1 MAIRTPIAQQA
12 STERHCIFLLSPGNA
27 SGVKGQRLFNP
38 DSQFELALRLRE
50 SGAPL
55 GAVYEFISSLYFR
68 GKLQYA
74 EYFQC
79 PPPGVAGVHVITG
92 AGLMLPDTVVSIDQF
107 RRLSAIAIDADNP
120 DYRLPL
126 HRDLCR
132 LQEVANSETNVI
144 LLGSIATSK
153 YITPLLSVFGEQL
166 LFPRDF
172 VGCGD
177 MSRGSLLL
185 KCCSSGSPLVYAPA
199 AGLALNRKPTRK
211 KLKKRLYIS
220 LSK

>member
-1 MAIRTPIAQQA
+1 VATNIQIRQGPGN
-12 STERHCIFLLSPGNA
+12 EPHCIFLLSPGNA
-27 SGVKGQRLFNP
+27 SGAKGQRLLNP
-38 DSQFELALRLRE
+38 DSQLQLALRLRE

-68 GKLQYA
+68 GKLRYA
-74 EYFQC
+74 ECFQS

-92 AGLMLPDTVVSIDQF
+92 VGLMLPETIVSIDQF

-132 LQEVANSETNVI
+132 LRKSANSETNVI

-153 YITPLLSVFGEQL
+153 YLAPLLSVFGEQL
-166 LFPRDF
+166 LFPGDF
-172 VGCGD
+172 VGRGD

-185 KCCSSGSPLVYAPA
+185 KSCSSGSPLTYLRAT
-199 AGLALNRKPTRK
+199 GLTLNRKLTK
-211 KLKKRLYIS
+211 TKLNAA
-220 LSK
+220 

>member
-1 MAIRTPIAQQA
+1 MATNPQIRQRSNA
-12 STERHCIFLLSPGNA
+12 RHCIFLLSPGNA
-27 SGVKGQRLFNP
+27 SGVKGQRLLNP
-38 DSQFELALRLRE
+38 DSQSELALRLRE

-55 GAVYEFISSLYFR
+55 GEVYESISSLYFR

-79 PPPGVAGVHVITG
+79 PPPGVAGVHVVTG
-92 AGLMLPDTVVSIDQF
+92 AGLMLPETVVSIDQF

-132 LQEVANSETNVI
+132 LREVANSETKVI

-166 LFPRDF
+166 FFPRDF
-172 VGCGD
+172 VGRGD

-185 KCCSSGSPLVYAPA
+185 KCYSSGSPLTYLSA
-199 AGLALNRKPTRK
+199 ADLTLNRKPTKK
-211 KLKKRLYIS
+211 KLRVA
-220 LSK
+220 

>member
-1 MAIRTPIAQQA
+1 VATNPQIRQRSNA
-12 STERHCIFLLSPGNA
+12 RHCIFLLSPGNA
-27 SGVKGQRLFNP
+27 SGVKGQRLLNP
-38 DSQFELALRLRE
+38 DSQSELALRLRE

-55 GAVYEFISSLYFR
+55 GEVYESISSLYFR

-92 AGLMLPDTVVSIDQF
+92 AGLMLPETVVSIDQF

-132 LQEVANSETNVI
+132 LREVANSETKVI

-166 LFPRDF
+166 FFPRDF
-172 VGCGD
+172 VGRGD

-185 KCCSSGSPLVYAPA
+185 KCYSSGSPLTYLSA
-199 AGLALNRKPTRK
+199 ADLTLNRKPTKK
-211 KLKKRLYIS
+211 KLRVA
-220 LSK
+220 

>member
-1 MAIRTPIAQQA
+1 MATNPQIRQRSNA
-12 STERHCIFLLSPGNA
+12 RHCIFLLSPGNA
-27 SGVKGQRLFNP
+27 SGVKGQRLLNP
-38 DSQFELALRLRE
+38 DSQSELALRLRE

-55 GAVYEFISSLYFR
+55 GEVYESISSLYFR

-92 AGLMLPDTVVSIDQF
+92 AGLMLPETVVSIDQF

-132 LQEVANSETNVI
+132 LREVANSETKVI

-166 LFPRDF
+166 FFPRDF
-172 VGCGD
+172 VGRGD

-185 KCCSSGSPLVYAPA
+185 KCYSSGSPLTYLSA
-199 AGLALNRKPTRK
+199 ADLTLNRKPTKK
-211 KLKKRLYIS
+211 KLRVA
-220 LSK
+220 

>member
-1 MAIRTPIAQQA
+1 VATNTQIRQGP
-12 STERHCIFLLSPGNA
+12 RNKRPCIFLLSPGNA
-27 SGVKGQRLFNP
+27 SGVKGQRLLNP
-38 DSQFELALRLRE
+38 DSQFQLALRLRE

-55 GAVYEFISSLYFR
+55 GVVYEFISSLYFR

-92 AGLMLPDTVVSIDQF
+92 AGLMLPETVVSIDQF

-132 LQEVANSETNVI
+132 LREVANSETNVV

-166 LFPRDF
+166 LVPRDF
-172 VGCGD
+172 VGRGD

-185 KCCSSGSPLVYAPA
+185 KCCSSASPLTYLPA
-199 AGLALNRKPTRK
+199 AGLTLNRKPTKK
-211 KLKKRLYIS
+211 KLKAA
-220 LSK
+220 